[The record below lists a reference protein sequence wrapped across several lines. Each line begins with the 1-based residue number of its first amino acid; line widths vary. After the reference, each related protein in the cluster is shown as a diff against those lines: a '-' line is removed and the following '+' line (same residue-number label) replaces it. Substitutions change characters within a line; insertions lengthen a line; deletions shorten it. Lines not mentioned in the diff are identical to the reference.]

1 MNGRSPAPRSSRDD
15 SGTILVLLLGFLAVL
30 VLMVAVVVNVSSV
43 ILAKRAVVSAA
54 DGAAVSAAQSL
65 DLPALYAGGLSEE
78 GIPLDSGLA
87 AQRVAEYEA
96 GAAAGQPGLQLVLA
110 RIDGGTTVVVQ
121 GVREVQLPF
130 GRLIGFEPVR
140 VEAEARAR
148 APLLP

>member
-1 MNGRSPAPRSSRDD
+1 MTGRPSVRDD
-15 SGTILVLLLGFLAVL
+15 SGTVLVLLLGFLAVL
-30 VLMVAVVVNVSSV
+30 VLMVGVVVNVSSV
-43 ILAKRAVVSAA
+43 ILAKRALVSAA

-65 DLPALYAGGLSEE
+65 DLPALYAGGLSEQ

-87 AQRVAEYEA
+87 AERVAQYEA
-96 GAAAGQPGLQLVLA
+96 GAAPGQPGLRLVLA

-130 GRLIGFEPVR
+130 GQLLGFRPVR

-148 APLLP
+148 APVLP